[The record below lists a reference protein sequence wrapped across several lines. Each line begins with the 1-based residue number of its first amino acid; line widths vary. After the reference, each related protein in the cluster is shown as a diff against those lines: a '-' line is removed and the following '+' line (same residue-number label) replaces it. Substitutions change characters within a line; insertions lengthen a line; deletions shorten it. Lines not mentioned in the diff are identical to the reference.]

1 MKLNL
6 FVKPIFREDYI
17 EELQRIGKKLKKEYI
32 MHKEKNIKTNLV
44 SRYLYYLSE
53 LDNRVLNIM
62 GYDFYDKLMVYPKII
77 NMKEEL
83 YSIALLY
90 TTCLEK
96 EFSNNNIQKASN
108 YFDFSKLLKEKK
120 RYLDFLKTLQ
130 ERETTIIF
138 KNNESYKAIAI
149 SDTINCYTEC
159 LKEDVTLVDVIG
171 ATRILHL

>member
-17 EELQRIGKKLKKEYI
+17 EELQKIGKKLKKEYI
-32 MHKEKNIKTNLV
+32 MHKEKNTKINLL

-53 LDNRVLNIM
+53 LDNRVLSIM
-62 GYDFYDKLMVYPKII
+62 GYDFYDKLMIYPIII
-77 NMKEEL
+77 NIKEEL
-83 YSIALLY
+83 HSIALLY

-96 EFSNNNIQKASN
+96 ECSNIQKENN
-108 YFDFSKLLKEKK
+108 YFNFSKLLKEKK
-120 RYLDFLKTLQ
+120 KYLDFLKTLQ

-149 SDTINCYTEC
+149 SDTINCYAEC
-159 LKEDVTLVDVIG
+159 LKEDVTLVDVVD
-171 ATRILHL
+171 AARILHL

>member
-17 EELQRIGKKLKKEYI
+17 EELQKIGKKLKKEYI
-32 MHKEKNIKTNLV
+32 MYKEENIKTNLV
-44 SRYLYYLSE
+44 SKYLYYLSE

-83 YSIALLY
+83 YNIALLY

-96 EFSNNNIQKASN
+96 EFSNNNIQKDSN
-108 YFDFSKLLKEKK
+108 
-120 RYLDFLKTLQ
+120 YLDFLKTLQ

-149 SDTINCYTEC
+149 SDTINCYAEC

>member
-77 NMKEEL
+77 NMKEGN
-83 YSIALLY
+83 SWI
-90 TTCLEK
+90 
-96 EFSNNNIQKASN
+96 N
-108 YFDFSKLLKEKK
+108 LK
-120 RYLDFLKTLQ
+120 Y
-130 ERETTIIF
+130 I
-138 KNNESYKAIAI
+138 
-149 SDTINCYTEC
+149 
-159 LKEDVTLVDVIG
+159 
-171 ATRILHL
+171 